1 MATHIDVEA
10 IRDGVRRK
18 YAEVARTAAGQFG
31 YPTGREGAAQ
41 LGYDGAV
48 LSAAP
53 AELLRSFCGVGNP
66 FGLGEISP
74 GESVLDVGC
83 GAGFDLFVASRLVGP
98 TGRACGIDL
107 TPEMAQRARTHLA
120 QAGAAH
126 AEVRVAGVEAIPYD
140 AAMFDVVISNG
151 VLNLTPSKVVS
162 FRELFRVLRAGGRLQ
177 FADIVLHGEADAAAC
192 SIDAWSQ

>member
-1 MATHIDVEA
+1 MASHLDIEA

-18 YAEVARTAAGQFG
+18 YAAVAQSAAGQFG

-41 LGYDGAV
+41 LGYDPAV

-53 AELLRSFCGVGNP
+53 AELLRAFCGVGNP
-66 FGLGEISP
+66 FSLGEIAP
-74 GESVLDVGC
+74 GEAVLDVGC

-98 TGRACGIDL
+98 GGRPCGIDL
-107 TPEMAQRARTHLA
+107 TPEMAAQARTHLA
-120 QAGAAH
+120 EAGTGH
-126 AEVRVAGVEAIPYD
+126 TEVRVAAVEAIPYD
-140 AAMFDVVISNG
+140 DGNFDVVISNG
-151 VLNLTPSKVVS
+151 VLNLTPHKEAS

>member
-1 MATHIDVEA
+1 MASHIDVEA

-18 YAEVARTAAGQFG
+18 YAEVAQSAAGQFG

-41 LGYDGAV
+41 LGDET
-48 LSAAP
+48 AAP

-66 FGLGEISP
+66 FSLGEIAP
-74 GESVLDVGC
+74 GEAVLDVGC
-83 GAGFDLFVASRLVGP
+83 GGGFDLFVASQLVGS
-98 TGRACGIDL
+98 TGRACAIDL
-107 TPEMAQRARTHLA
+107 TPEMAAQARTHLA
-120 QAGAAH
+120 EASTAH
-126 AEVRVAGVEAIPYD
+126 AEDRVADVEAIPYD

-151 VLNLTPSKVVS
+151 VLNLTPHTEAS
-162 FRELFRVLRAGGRLQ
+162 FRELFRVLQPGGRLQ